1 MLLEKVVLWVFVE
14 ATPIASID
22 CTNLAN
28 HNKAAKAKQIVLDL
42 VKDHLTPHIIEKKL
56 AKEMFDAMSILY

>member
-22 CTNLAN
+22 CNLAN
-28 HNKAAKAKQIVLDL
+28 HNKAAKAKKIILDL
-42 VKDHLTPHIIEKKL
+42 VKDHLSPHIIEKKL
-56 AKEMFDAMSILY
+56 AKEMFDAMRIMY

>member
-1 MLLEKVVLWVFVE
+1 MLLEEVVLWVFVE

-28 HNKAAKAKQIVLDL
+28 HNKATKASRILSFQLN
-42 VKDHLTPHIIEKKL
+42 
-56 AKEMFDAMSILY
+56 SIKIFRTLQETR

>member
-1 MLLEKVVLWVFVE
+1 M
-14 ATPIASID
+14 TPIASID

-42 VKDHLTPHIIEKKL
+42 VKDHLTPHITEKKL